1 MMQALSSIDYDGFI
15 SLEWK
20 PEWMPDLTD
29 PEVIFPHFV
38 NYMHRFDSP
47 RGKKRRSTTTPR
59 IPASSSGRKTASSP
73 RPSRR
78 CSTGWSRNSRT
89 STRSNTRRSTTR
101 GPTRSSA
108 TMWTIL
114 PARSSRLACAGAARS
129 PSGLRTCPR
138 GSSPSGP
145 RRRSAPCSSR
155 STRRTRSTRRNI
167 CCGSPTRTRSS

>member
-1 MMQALSSIDYDGFI
+1 MQALSSIDYDGFI

-47 RGKKRRSTTTPR
+47 RGKK
-59 IPASSSGRKTASSP
+59 KTLYDNAAH
-73 RPSRR
+73 
-78 CSTGWSRNSRT
+78 TGKFVWKKDSLISETFPQVLDRMVEEFRT

-108 TMWTIL
+108 TTWTIL
-114 PARSSRLACAGAARS
+114 PARSSRSACAGQQGRHLGHERARMVHHLL
-129 PSGLRTCPR
+129 GRNED
-138 GSSPSGP
+138 
-145 RRRSAPCSSR
+145 RRRARHSQH
-155 STRRTRSTRRNI
+155 
-167 CCGSPTRTRSS
+167 GV